1 MLIGRNSVK
10 EYYCL
15 NSINSLI
22 SSYGEN
28 GFMRIAVLAL
38 QGAFAE
44 HRQKLAQLGVDSF
57 EVRQLKDWDQPKDGL
72 IIPGGESTT
81 QAKLLNELGLM
92 EPVKEAIAAGLPV
105 YGTCAGLILL
115 AKKIEG
121 EPSHRIASM
130 DITALRNAYGRQ
142 LGSFYIEAPMKGIEG
157 NIPMTFIRAPYIK
170 EVWGDAEVLAEVDGK
185 IVAARQGYQLV
196 TAFHPELNESLEI
209 HKYFLD
215 MCKK

>member
-1 MLIGRNSVK
+1 
-10 EYYCL
+10 
-15 NSINSLI
+15 
-22 SSYGEN
+22 
-28 GFMRIAVLAL
+28 MRIAVLAL

-72 IIPGGESTT
+72 IIP
-81 QAKLLNELGLM
+81 
-92 EPVKEAIAAGLPV
+92 IAAGLPV

-121 EPSHRIASM
+121 EPSQRIASM

-157 NIPMTFIRAPYIK
+157 NVPMTFIRAPYIK

-185 IVAARQGYQLV
+185 IVAARQGNQLV

-209 HKYFLD
+209 HKYFLG
-215 MCKK
+215 MCKE

>member
-1 MLIGRNSVK
+1 
-10 EYYCL
+10 
-15 NSINSLI
+15 
-22 SSYGEN
+22 
-28 GFMRIAVLAL
+28 MRIAVLAL

-92 EPVKEAIAAGLPV
+92 EPVKKAIAAGLPV

-121 EPSHRIASM
+121 EPSQRIASM

-185 IVAARQGYQLV
+185 IVAARQGNQLV

-209 HKYFLD
+209 HKYFLGCAGSRLHPEMKLISLAD
-215 MCKK
+215 ETGFIGT

>member
-1 MLIGRNSVK
+1 MT
-10 EYYCL
+10 
-15 NSINSLI
+15 
-22 SSYGEN
+22 SSYAIICY
-28 GFMRIAVLAL
+28 MRIAVLAL

-57 EVRQLKDWDQPKDGL
+57 EVRQLKDWDQP
-72 IIPGGESTT
+72 T

-185 IVAARQGYQLV
+185 IVAARQGNQLV

-209 HKYFLD
+209 HKYFLG